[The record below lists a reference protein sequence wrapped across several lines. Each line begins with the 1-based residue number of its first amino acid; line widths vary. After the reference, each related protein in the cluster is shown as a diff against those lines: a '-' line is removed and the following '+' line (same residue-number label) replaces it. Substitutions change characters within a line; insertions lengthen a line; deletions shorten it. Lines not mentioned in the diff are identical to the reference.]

1 MPELFR
7 RLVHGLYLL
16 CSLNIRC
23 ILVRTKNA
31 IRVDVLTMEFNGYID
46 CHNHLADP
54 MFTDDIHNVVDN
66 AREAGVVAALVCAE
80 TPPDIPKVLRLCET
94 FPDILLPCL
103 GIHPVQKNADDI
115 ERCVTLHDFEMAVS
129 EIEKH
134 AHKIC
139 AIGEVGLDFQPRIT
153 PGAEHK
159 EAQRAVL
166 KAQVELAAKYDL
178 PLNVHSRSAGRPTI
192 AALKEFGA
200 KNVLLHAF
208 DGRPSIAMEGVKE
221 GYFFSIP
228 PSIVRSEQKGK
239 LIKQL
244 PMEHILLETD
254 SPALSPVKGE
264 RNVPSNVQIS
274 CDYIAKE
281 KGLTV
286 QEVKRIT
293 TENALKLFPKLKE
306 LLK

>member
-1 MPELFR
+1 
-7 RLVHGLYLL
+7 
-16 CSLNIRC
+16 
-23 ILVRTKNA
+23 
-31 IRVDVLTMEFNGYID
+31 
-46 CHNHLADP
+46 
-54 MFTDDIHNVVDN
+54 
-66 AREAGVVAALVCAE
+66 
-80 TPPDIPKVLRLCET
+80 
-94 FPDILLPCL
+94 
-103 GIHPVQKNADDI
+103 
-115 ERCVTLHDFEMAVS
+115 MAVS

-134 AHKIC
+134 VHKIC

-153 PGAEHK
+153 PDADHK
-159 EAQRAVL
+159 EVQRAVL

-178 PLNVHSRSAGRPTI
+178 PLNVHSRSAGRATI

-208 DGRPSIAMEGVKE
+208 DGRPSIAMEGIKE

-244 PMEHILLETD
+244 PIEHILLETD

-293 TENALKLFPKLKE
+293 TENALKLFPKLKD